1 MSLLD
6 RRFLFV
12 VGKGGVGKSA
22 VATSIALAAARE
34 GKRTLLAMVECKE
47 RVSDFLEVPAIGA
60 QIAKEIRPNL
70 DAVTLVPEVA
80 LEEYGMM
87 ILKVRALYKLIF
99 ENKLV
104 RAFLDG
110 VPGMASWSMLGK
122 AFFHAS
128 PPSGPPEYDLVV
140 VDAQATGHSLEMLR
154 VPVVIQKVAPPGLLR
169 READRAL
176 ELLRNPRES
185 GMVLVTLPEDMPTNE
200 TLELHAAL
208 TAELSLPIGALV
220 VNRVLPEL
228 VHPHEAES
236 FEALPAR
243 LGPES
248 PAADLA
254 QAARARSLRERVQR
268 DSLERLA
275 AIRAPKIELRDFISA
290 ELGPNEIE
298 RMSEAFAKP

>member
-22 VATSIALAAARE
+22 VATSIAVAAASR

-47 RVSDFLEVPAIGA
+47 RVSEFLGVAPIGPHVVRNV
-60 QIAKEIRPNL
+60 RPNL
-70 DAVTLVPEVA
+70 DAVNMVPEVA

-99 ENKLV
+99 ENRLV

-140 VDAQATGHSLEMLR
+140 VDAQATGHALEMLR

-176 ELLRNPRES
+176 ELFRDPRQS

-228 VHPHEAES
+228 VHPHEADR
-236 FEALPAR
+236 FEALPSF
-243 LGPES
+243 LGADS
-248 PAADLA
+248 PALDLA
-254 QAARARSLRERVQR
+254 RAARTRSLRERVQR
-268 DSLERLA
+268 ESFERLA
-275 AIRAPKIELRDFISA
+275 SITAPRVDIRDFISP
-290 ELGPNEIE
+290 ELGPREIE
-298 RMSEAFAKP
+298 EMSRIFLAR

>member
-22 VATSIALAAARE
+22 VATSIALAAASQ

-47 RVSDFLEVPAIGA
+47 RVSDFLEVPAIGS
-60 QIAKEIRPNL
+60 QIAKNVRPNL

-87 ILKVRALYKLIF
+87 VLKVRALYKLIF
-99 ENKLV
+99 ENRLV

-110 VPGMASWSMLGK
+110 VPGIASWSMLGK

-128 PPSGPPEYDLVV
+128 PPSGAPAYDLVV

-169 READRAL
+169 KEADRAL
-176 ELLRNPRES
+176 EMFRNSSES

-236 FEALPAR
+236 FEALPSR
-243 LGPES
+243 LGPDS

-268 DSLERLA
+268 ESLQRLST
-275 AIRAPKIELRDFISA
+275 IRAPRIELRDFISP
-290 ELGPNEIE
+290 ELGPSEIE
-298 RMSEAFAKP
+298 AMSKAFATF

>member
-22 VATSIALAAARE
+22 VATSIALAAANQ

-47 RVSDFLEVPAIGA
+47 RVSDFLEVPVIGS
-60 QIAKEIRPNL
+60 QIAKNVRPNL
-70 DAVTLVPEVA
+70 DAVTMIPEVA

-87 ILKVRALYKLIF
+87 VLKVRALYKLIF
-99 ENKLV
+99 ENRLV

-110 VPGMASWSMLGK
+110 VPGIAAWSMLGK

-128 PPSGPPEYDLVV
+128 PPSGAPEYDLVV

-176 ELLRNPRES
+176 ALFRDPEKS

-208 TAELSLPIGALV
+208 TGELSLPIGALV

-236 FEALPAR
+236 FEALPSR
-243 LGPES
+243 LGPDS

-268 DSLERLA
+268 ESLERLSG
-275 AIRAPKIELRDFISA
+275 IRATTVHIRDFISP
-290 ELGPNEIE
+290 EIGPWEIDV
-298 RMSEAFAKP
+298 MSQAFEKV